1 MVDLPD
7 KFWHCRVKKGHQ
19 KKEVSLRDLSF
30 SELQA
35 QIIAPYK
42 TGRQFPVKGQVV
54 SSGDI
59 DEIQIVHT
67 PHDDKFNSKRFYE
80 QIRQANASSR
90 VVFLDVYRGP
100 FGVEDATDHT
110 NALLFSDDVT
120 AEAQTEPQS
129 KPRLSRTE
137 VFVVHGRDEAL
148 RSEVCRVLEKL
159 GVTPVVLF
167 EQVDKGRTIIE
178 KFEDHSDVAYAVVLI
193 TPDDE
198 GRLRNKQQLTPRAR
212 QNVVFELGFFY
223 GKLGRQKVCA
233 ILKEGVEFP
242 SDISGVIYK
251 TADAAGAWKFA
262 LAKEM
267 KAAGLD
273 VDLNKLD

>member
-1 MVDLPD
+1 
-7 KFWHCRVKKGHQ
+7 
-19 KKEVSLRDLSF
+19 
-30 SELQA
+30 
-35 QIIAPYK
+35 
-42 TGRQFPVKGQVV
+42 
-54 SSGDI
+54 
-59 DEIQIVHT
+59 
-67 PHDDKFNSKRFYE
+67 
-80 QIRQANASSR
+80 
-90 VVFLDVYRGP
+90 
-100 FGVEDATDHT
+100 
-110 NALLFSDDVT
+110 
-120 AEAQTEPQS
+120 
-129 KPRLSRTE
+129 
-137 VFVVHGRDEAL
+137 VVHGRDEAL